1 MADDKIATIPP
12 ATTPAAAPAA
22 PRPGRPRKYA
32 DPAPGEDVPANV
44 RYALKNR
51 VDAAARFHA
60 NPEVIRERNR
70 ASYHARMAKFKAA
83 VQQVEA
89 IRATV
94 AA

>member
-1 MADDKIATIPP
+1 MADDENATIPP
-12 ATTPAAAPAA
+12 ATTPAPAPAA

-32 DPAPGEDVPANV
+32 DPAPGEDVPAKV
-44 RYALKNR
+44 RNALKNR
-51 VDAAARFHA
+51 ARMAAQFLA
-60 NPEVIRERNR
+60 NPEVLRERVR
-70 ASYHARMAKFKAA
+70 VSYNARMAKFRAA